1 MQPISQTL
9 NCDPYT
15 LTVSVSVSVSVSS
28 FAEFA
33 GVIITALDSFL
44 LLLIDRLGVRHL
56 EAMFG
61 VLVGVMAIAFGIMF
75 ADAGVNIGQ
84 VLEGGC
90 KSHIYVAFLEVS

>member
-1 MQPISQTL
+1 MLPASQTL
-9 NCDPYT
+9 NCYPST
-15 LTVSVSVSVSVSS
+15 LTVSDSVSVSASRP
-28 FAEFA
+28 AEFA
-33 GVIITALDSFL
+33 GVIITAFDSFL

-75 ADAGVNIGQ
+75 ADAGVDIGQ

-90 KSHIYVAFLEVS
+90 NSRDAV